1 MGLDIYLHKVKVLDE
16 TKNEFKAEG
25 FRNASDIADE
35 QNRASLKKAL
45 ESAYKYLDKKH
56 EIISLVD
63 SGEYA
68 KLYEKR
74 VKSLFKYYNYP
85 EFYLKKL
92 GVSYDYATGEY
103 SITPTNG
110 IFELQ
115 TREDIVKKSYA
126 PYIAYWRKVNFIY
139 AYFDRKGL
147 LDHESECA
155 WVDVEDIKDIIS
167 RCEKVLADKNDAT
180 NDELLP
186 TQSGFFFGS
195 TEYDGWYYSDVKD
208 TIKKLEKVLKD
219 LKDDEQLYIAFS
231 W

>member
-1 MGLDIYLHKVKVLDE
+1 MGLDIYLHKVKVLGE
-16 TKNEFKAEG
+16 TKNEFKAKG
-25 FRNASDIADE
+25 FRNASEVSDE
-35 QNRASLKKAL
+35 QNKKAL
-45 ESAYKYLDKKH
+45 EKALENAKKYLDKKH

-63 SGEYA
+63 SGEYE

-74 VKSLFKYYNYP
+74 IKSLFKYFSYP
-85 EFYLKKL
+85 EFYLDKL
-92 GVSYDYATGEY
+92 GVSYDYATGKY

-126 PYIAYWRKVNFIY
+126 PYVAYWRKVNFIY
-139 AYFDRKGL
+139 AYFDSKGL

-155 WVDVEDIKDIIS
+155 WADVEDIKDIIQ
-167 RCEKVLADKNDAT
+167 RCKKVLADKDDAT

-195 TEYDGWYYSDVKD
+195 TEYDSWYYDDAKN
-208 TIKKLEKVLKD
+208 TIKQLKKVLRG

>member
-1 MGLDIYLHKVKVLDE
+1 MGLDIYLHKVKVLGE

-25 FRNASDIADE
+25 FRNASEVADK
-35 QNRASLKKAL
+35 QGKASLEKAL
-45 ESAYKYLDKKH
+45 ENAKKYLDKKH
-56 EIISLVD
+56 EISSLVD

-74 VKSLFKYYNYP
+74 IKSLFKYFDYP
-85 EFYLKKL
+85 QFSLDKL
-92 GVSYDYATGEY
+92 GVTYDYKTGKY

-115 TREDIVKKSYA
+115 TREDILKRFYA
-126 PYIAYWRKVNFIY
+126 PYIAYWRKVNFLY
-139 AYFDRKGL
+139 AYFDNKGL

-167 RCEKVLADKNDAT
+167 RCEKVLADKYDVT
-180 NDELLP
+180 NNELLP

-195 TEYDGWYYSDVKD
+195 TDYDSWYYSDVKD
-208 TIKKLEKVLKD
+208 TIKKLKKVLKG
-219 LKDDEQLYIAFS
+219 LKDDEQLYIVFS

>member
-1 MGLDIYLHKVKVLDE
+1 MGLDIYLHKVKVLGE
-16 TKNEFKAEG
+16 TKSEFKAKG
-25 FRNASDIADE
+25 FRNASEVADE
-35 QNRASLKKAL
+35 QNKKAL
-45 ESAYKYLDKKH
+45 EKALENACKYLDKKH
-56 EIISLVD
+56 EISSLVD

-74 VKSLFKYYNYP
+74 IKSLFKYSNYP
-85 EFYLKKL
+85 QFYFDKL
-92 GVSYDYATGEY
+92 GVTYDYGTGKY

-115 TREDIVKKSYA
+115 TREDIVKRSYA

-139 AYFDRKGL
+139 AYFDNKGL

-155 WVDVEDIKDIIS
+155 WVDVEDIKDIIQ
-167 RCEKVLADKNDAT
+167 RCEKVLADKDEVI

-186 TQSGFFFGS
+186 TRSGFFFGS
-195 TEYDGWYYSDVKD
+195 TEYDKWYYYDVKD
-208 TIKKLEKVLKD
+208 TIKKLKKVLKA